1 MPSQNESYHPMY
13 DQAKHFTYE
22 CSVFHFCFNSRR
34 VWYPTHMQ
42 VWKKRGRKI
51 LDNLYKL
58 LGIVIWSVSVNGDD
72 TFDPA

>member
-22 CSVFHFCFNSRR
+22 FSVFHFCFKSRR

-42 VWKKRGRKI
+42 VWKKRGLKI

-58 LGIVIWSVSVNGDD
+58 LGIVIWSISVNGDD